1 MEGADDGL
9 LLPVTLNSGLK
20 DRVAV
25 LRILERD
32 ALYGAV
38 DCLPQPLL
46 LFYEMGI
53 IWFT

>member
-1 MEGADDGL
+1 MEGADDSL
-9 LLPVTLNSGLK
+9 LLPVALDSGLK
-20 DRVAV
+20 DRVAILQV
-25 LRILERD
+25 LERY

-38 DCLPQPLL
+38 DFLHQPLL